1 MEKEKLSEQLR
12 AGVGT
17 TSMSPQTW
25 DAYVDSLIPDI
36 PSDEAKLPDFISRKI
51 EYLKSHSGQY
61 NKDIADRV
69 NAAKKELETKVQ
81 IPPIDPK
88 TAKVEIPKNEDTPQW
103 AIDLQKKMETLE
115 TERSNEA
122 RVLKQKQLLSAVT
135 SKVKEL
141 GADNEDLLEMVIG
154 STQFAENASEDDCIK
169 QVKAKYD
176 EKYSKLYGEGVR
188 PAGIGTPMKPSG
200 KINAETQK
208 IKDKMAEERKKMRV

>member
-1 MEKEKLSEQLR
+1 MEKEKLSSDLK
-12 AGVGT
+12 GLVGENSLSDRTWNDYIDNTVLPYLPSEADKIPEFLSKHAT
-17 TSMSPQTW
+17 TLKSINGQFSH
-25 DAYVDSLIPDI
+25 DVAAKVN
-36 PSDEAKLPDFISRKI
+36 EAKKAFVQTPQAQPEPQKP
-51 EYLKSHSGQY
+51 EPAK
-61 NKDIADRV
+61 NNDI
-69 NAAKKELETKVQ
+69 
-81 IPPIDPK
+81 
-88 TAKVEIPKNEDTPQW
+88 PQW
-103 AIDLQKKMETLE
+103 AIDLQNKMEVLE
-115 TERSNEA
+115 TEKANATKDLERL
-122 RVLKQKQLLSAVT
+122 RLLSTVT

>member
-1 MEKEKLSEQLR
+1 MEKEKLSSDLK
-12 AGVGT
+12 GLVGENSLSDRTWNDYIDNTVMPYLPSEADKVQEYLAKHAT
-17 TSMSPQTW
+17 TLKSINGQFSH
-25 DAYVDSLIPDI
+25 DVAAKVN
-36 PSDEAKLPDFISRKI
+36 EAKKAFVPTPQPQAEPTKA
-51 EYLKSHSGQY
+51 EPAK
-61 NKDIADRV
+61 NNDI
-69 NAAKKELETKVQ
+69 
-81 IPPIDPK
+81 
-88 TAKVEIPKNEDTPQW
+88 PQW
-103 AIDLQKKMETLE
+103 AIDLQNKMEVLE
-115 TERSNEA
+115 TEKANATKDLERL
-122 RVLKQKQLLSAVT
+122 RLLSAVT

-141 GADNEDLLEMVIG
+141 GADNEALLEMVIG